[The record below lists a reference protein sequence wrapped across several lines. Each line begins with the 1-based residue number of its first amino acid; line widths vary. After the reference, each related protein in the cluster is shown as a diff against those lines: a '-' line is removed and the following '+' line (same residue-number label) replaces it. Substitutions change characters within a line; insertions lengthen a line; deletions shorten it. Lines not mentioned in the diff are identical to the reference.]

1 MSSGSNGARVRVEVD
16 GIRYVPESSTTP
28 RIGVGIKT
36 RNRHDVLAKT
46 LPIWRERLPAGAV
59 FVLVD
64 DASDKPVDGA
74 DYRFE
79 ENVGVARA
87 SNKALELLYNAG
99 CEHIF
104 LADDDCYPLC
114 DDWWR
119 PYVES
124 PEPHLMAIF
133 DKPKGATKR
142 QVEVLYRDDQH
153 VAYHATRG
161 YFLYVERRVLDRV
174 GGMDPAFGLWG
185 WEHQS
190 WSDRI
195 HAAGLTTARYM
206 DVVGSDKLIYS
217 MDQHGEV
224 KSTVTDE
231 ARRFSE
237 GPGLEHR
244 FRFRHS
250 DAYIEF
256 RDLDNV
262 VLTCLLTDLDDPQR
276 KGRMPNQATMLAPL
290 RKSIGYDCR
299 FVVLTTGLD
308 GTLPDT
314 EVVEVPQHTNPYF
327 ERWIAYYRW
336 LRDNDSVGFVW
347 CVDGTD
353 VEATRNPFPEM
364 ERGKLYMGYEPDTL
378 RSEWMVRNHP
388 DSTLQRF
395 MAENV
400 NATLLNMGVV
410 GGDRATVMEF
420 AQRVTKFY
428 FDDLIDWIYG
438 WETDRVGVGDMAV
451 GNYVA
456 RTFFADRLVTGP
468 AVVNVFKSNKPS
480 PNAWWKHK

>member
-1 MSSGSNGARVRVEVD
+1 
-16 GIRYVPESSTTP
+16 
-28 RIGVGIKT
+28 
-36 RNRHDVLAKT
+36 
-46 LPIWRERLPAGAV
+46 
-59 FVLVD
+59 
-64 DASDKPVDGA
+64 
-74 DYRFE
+74 
-79 ENVGVARA
+79 
-87 SNKALELLYNAG
+87 
-99 CEHIF
+99 
-104 LADDDCYPLC
+104 
-114 DDWWR
+114 
-119 PYVES
+119 
-124 PEPHLMAIF
+124 MAIF

-142 QVEVLYRDDQH
+142 QIEVLYRDDRH
-153 VAYHATRG
+153 IAYHATRG
-161 YFLYVERRVLDRV
+161 YLLYVERRVLDRV

-224 KSTVTDE
+224 RSTVTDE

-244 FRFRHS
+244 VQSRHS

-262 VLTCLLTDLDDPQR
+262 VLTCLLTGQDDPQR
-276 KGRMPNQATMLAPL
+276 EGRMSNRAAMLAPL

-299 FVVLTTGLD
+299 FVVMTTGLD

-314 EVVEVPQHTNPYF
+314 EVVEVAQYINPYF
-327 ERWIAYYRW
+327 ERWVGYYQW

-378 RSEWMVRNHP
+378 RNGWMVQNHP

-395 MAENV
+395 MAENA

-428 FDDLIDWIYG
+428 FDDLIDWFYG
-438 WETDRVGVGDMAV
+438 WETDRVGIGDMAV

-468 AVVNVFKSNKPS
+468 AVVNVFKSNEPS